1 MAKAEQQLIPLEN
14 VSANELFGVKG
25 ETMKGLVVSIEKEAH
40 NLSKGLDVEK
50 KKDREEM
57 ASIAYKV
64 ARSKTT
70 IDNAGKEFAA
80 KLKQQVKVIDN
91 RRREARDT
99 LDALRDEI
107 RAPLNRWEENEQAR
121 VQGHT
126 DAITD
131 IRAMGNTLLEQ
142 HTQYSVD
149 ELKENRARVE
159 AVNPADFEEF
169 EENCAETRLA
179 ALAKIDTAI
188 ARREQQEREAA
199 ELEQLRKERDERISR
214 ELKEKAEREQKERE
228 ERIRQDAIEA
238 EKRKAQEAL
247 DAERRQREEA
257 ERKQREAEEQAA
269 RAKEQAEEEQRQ
281 REAAEQAEAEK
292 RARNTRH
299 KGKCNSEAAEALAEC
314 CNLDPTRARKVVEA
328 IVKGKIP
335 RVTLEY

>member
-1 MAKAEQQLIPLEN
+1 MAIAEQQLIPLEN
-14 VSANELFGVKG
+14 VSANELFGVKADA
-25 ETMKGLVVSIEKEAH
+25 MNGLVTGITKEAH

-126 DAITD
+126 DAITE
-131 IRAMGNTLLEQ
+131 IRQAGNDAFAAADDLGA
-142 HTQYSVD
+142 
-149 ELKENRARVE
+149 LKALRAKVE
-159 AVNPADFEEF
+159 EVNPADFEEF
-169 EENCAETRLA
+169 AENCAETRLA
-179 ALAKIDTAI
+179 ALAKIDTSIFQAEEI
-188 ARREQQEREAA
+188 ARERA

-214 ELKEKAEREQKERE
+214 ELKEKAKREQKERE
-228 ERIRQDAIEA
+228 ERIAQEAAEA

-269 RAKEQAEEEQRQ
+269 RAKERAEEEQRQ

-299 KGKCNSEAAEALAEC
+299 KGECNSAAAEALIKHC
-314 CNLDPTRARKVVEA
+314 KLDPTRARKVVEA